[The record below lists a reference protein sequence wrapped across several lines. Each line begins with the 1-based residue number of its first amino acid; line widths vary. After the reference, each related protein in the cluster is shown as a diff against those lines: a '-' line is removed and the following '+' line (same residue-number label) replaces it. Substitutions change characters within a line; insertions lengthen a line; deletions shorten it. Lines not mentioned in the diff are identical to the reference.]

1 MALFNFDYK
10 ERPLASPM
18 RFAGRLVGNI
28 IVALVLVGLAL
39 GAGIWGYIATENMAP
54 IDAFLNSAMLLGG
67 MGPVAPE
74 LHTEAGKLFAG
85 VYALGCG
92 LVLVLVSGIV
102 LAPVFH
108 RVLHALHVDDDD
120 RD

>member
-10 ERPLASPM
+10 GQPLASNA
-18 RFAGRLVGNI
+18 RFARRLLVNI
-28 IVALVLVGLAL
+28 AVAIVMIVVALAI
-39 GAGIWGYIATENMAP
+39 GIWGYQATEGMAI

-67 MGPVAPE
+67 MGPVDPP

-85 VYALGCG
+85 FYAMGCG

-120 RD
+120 RS